1 VLDLMQQAEV
11 AMQAVVAAILRLFG
25 SVGKV

>member
-11 AMQAVVAAILRLFG
+11 AMQGVVAAKLQLFG
-25 SVGKV
+25 STGKV